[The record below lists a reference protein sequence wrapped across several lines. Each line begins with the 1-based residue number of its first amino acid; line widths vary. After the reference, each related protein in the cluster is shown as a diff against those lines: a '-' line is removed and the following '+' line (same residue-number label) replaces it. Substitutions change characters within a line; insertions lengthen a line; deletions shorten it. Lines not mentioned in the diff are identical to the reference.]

1 MLSLIPFIKNKI
13 NRRFEIM
20 HNLDKYM
27 ILSNASMKLSD
38 LYKFADVDDISA
50 IIARRMNGIPKS
62 FSPLK
67 KAVYNDINTWLVD
80 LLMRQDKMMMAHSV
94 ENRVPYLDKDLVEY
108 VFKNFDSVQK
118 KFNPSLISINKSGF
132 YTKKILKDLSLKYF
146 NYDFTFRLKGGFPL
160 PIYDLF
166 YNSKMFEI
174 ISDDLLPSIKNRGI
188 MNFQNISKLWYDT
201 RIEKD
206 SGSLKNLWMVISF
219 EIWAQL
225 FLDRKNVN

>member
-1 MLSLIPFIKNKI
+1 
-13 NRRFEIM
+13 
-20 HNLDKYM
+20 
-27 ILSNASMKLSD
+27 
-38 LYKFADVDDISA
+38 
-50 IIARRMNGIPKS
+50 
-62 FSPLK
+62 
-67 KAVYNDINTWLVD
+67 
-80 LLMRQDKMMMAHSV
+80 MMMAHSV

-118 KFNPSLISINKSGF
+118 KFNPNLISINKSGF

-146 NYDFTFRLKGGFPL
+146 NYDFTYRLKGGFPL

-188 MNFQNISKLWYDT
+188 MNFQNILKLWYDT
-201 RIEKD
+201 RIDKD